1 MKLAFCLFK
10 FFPYGGLERN
20 FLRIAQCCS
29 DRGHS
34 VDVYTMS
41 WEGPKPDNI
50 SITIIPVKHWNNH
63 GRNEIFIKQVNKLFE
78 QKKYDVV
85 VGFNKMPGLDLYYAA
100 DPCFVEKIYRTK
112 PAIFKLT
119 GRYKHFAKCENA
131 IFSTE
136 SKTKIMVLARSEQEK
151 YIHYYH
157 TQADRFHILPAGISL
172 DRKKPSNADEV
183 RSQWRAEFN
192 IKNDEKVIL
201 MIGSAFRR
209 KGLDRAL
216 LGLSS
221 LPEELKSKTHLIMIG
236 KDNPKTFLSMAESLG
251 VSEQFKVFL
260 GRDDIPRFLL
270 GSDLFTHPA
279 YSENTGNV
287 ILEAIIAGLPV
298 LASGVCGFAFHIER
312 SKTGLVTP
320 EPFSQQE
327 YNKQLAYMLNSSE
340 YSSWVKNG
348 IEYGMTEDLYSR
360 PETVANIIDSFEKG

>member
-85 VGFNKMPGLDLYYAA
+85 IGFNKMPGLDLYYAA
-100 DPCFVEKIYRTK
+100 DPCFVEKIERTK

-119 GRYKHFAKCENA
+119 GRYKHFSKCEKA
-131 IFSTE
+131 IFDPASN
-136 SKTKIMVLARSEQEK
+136 TKLMVLTENEKNK

-157 TQADRFHILPAGISL
+157 TQADRFHILPAGISV

-183 RSQWRAEFN
+183 RSQWRAEFD
-192 IKNDEKVIL
+192 IKDDEKVIL
-201 MIGSAFRR
+201 MIGSAFKR

-216 LGLSS
+216 LGLAA
-221 LPEELKSKTHLIMIG
+221 LPEEVRKKTHLIMIG
-236 KDNPKTFLSMAESLG
+236 KDNPKPFIAMAKSLG
-251 VSEQFKVFL
+251 VSKQVKILL

-270 GSDLFTHPA
+270 GADLFTHPA
-279 YSENTGNV
+279 YSETAGNV

-298 LASGVCGFAFHIER
+298 LVTEACGFAFHVER
-312 SKTGLVTP
+312 SQTGLVTP
-320 EPFSQQE
+320 EPFSQHE

-340 YSSWVKNG
+340 YSSWVENG
-348 IEYGMTEDLYSR
+348 IKYSNTEDIYRR
-360 PETVANIIDSFEKG
+360 PEAVANIIDSFEKG